1 MARRTRNIVIA
12 AVCIAVFAGGGA
24 AALALGS
31 GGESPP
37 TTHHLSHTT
46 TDQPASHTATVTVAE
61 AAPPSTSTASTS
73 TATTAKPLAGK
84 VIVIDPGHN
93 VTNWK
98 YPTEINRPVHYG
110 VPGATKPC
118 DTTGTSTAGGLTEA
132 RYNLIVGV
140 LAVDILRA
148 RGATVI
154 MTPVNKVPWG
164 PCITTRA
171 ALGNRNHANAAVSIH
186 ADGSPTSVHGFY
198 VIVPAYPLPGV
209 GLTEHMIQNDDRLG
223 AAMLRSFHNITAMHV
238 SNLYTSGYLRSDAYG
253 GTDLSHVPK
262 IFIETGNMP
271 NPLDAR
277 RMESPTFRHLAA
289 LGIANGIQLYLT
301 GRG

>member
-1 MARRTRNIVIA
+1 MGRPTRHIVIA
-12 AVCIAVFAGGGA
+12 AVCLVVFAGGGA
-24 AALALGS
+24 AALALGH
-31 GGESPP
+31 GGGHAA
-37 TTHHLSHTT
+37 TAARQAATHH
-46 TDQPASHTATVTVAE
+46 ASGPTSGAGAATQALAESSPTAA
-61 AAPPSTSTASTS
+61 TS
-73 TATTAKPLAGK
+73 KPLAGK

-98 YPTEINRPVHYG
+98 YPTEINRPVPYG
-110 VPGATKPC
+110 PPGATKPC
-118 DTTGTSTAGGLTEA
+118 DTTGTATAAGLTEA

-171 ALGNRNHANAAVSIH
+171 ALGNRNHADAAVSIH
-186 ADGSPTSVHGFY
+186 ADGSPVSVHGFY
-198 VIVPAYPLPGV
+198 VIVPAYPLPNV
-209 GLTEHMIQNDDRLG
+209 GLTSGMIRNDNRLG
-223 AAMLRSFHNITAMHV
+223 AAMLRSFHNVTAMHV
-238 SNLYTSGYLRSDAYG
+238 SNLYRTGYLRSDAYG

>member
-1 MARRTRNIVIA
+1 MARRTRHTVGVVA
-12 AVCIAVFAGGGA
+12 CVALFAGGA
-24 AALALGS
+24 AALALAHGGHRPARVTHAS
-31 GGESPP
+31 TRPQTATASAADTTGES
-37 TTHHLSHTT
+37 
-46 TDQPASHTATVTVAE
+46 
-61 AAPPSTSTASTS
+61 AAPTSTPPAPSST
-73 TATTAKPLAGK
+73 TKPLAGK

-98 YPTEINRPVHYG
+98 YPTQINRPVPYG
-110 VPGATKPC
+110 PPGATKPC
-118 DTTGTSTAGGLTEA
+118 DTTGTATAAGLTEA

-140 LAVDILRA
+140 LAVDILRS

-164 PCITTRA
+164 PCITARA
-171 ALGNRNHANAAVSIH
+171 ALGNRNHADAAVSIH
-186 ADGSPTSVHGFY
+186 ADGSPASVHGFY
-198 VIVPAYPLPGV
+198 VIVPAYPLPNV
-209 GLTEHMIQNDDRLG
+209 GLTSAMIRNDNRLG
-223 AAMLRSFHNITAMHV
+223 AAMLRSFHNVTAMHV
-238 SNLYTSGYLRSDAYG
+238 SNLYRTGYLRSDAYG

-271 NPLDAR
+271 NALDAR

-289 LGIANGIQLYLT
+289 LGIANGIQLFLT